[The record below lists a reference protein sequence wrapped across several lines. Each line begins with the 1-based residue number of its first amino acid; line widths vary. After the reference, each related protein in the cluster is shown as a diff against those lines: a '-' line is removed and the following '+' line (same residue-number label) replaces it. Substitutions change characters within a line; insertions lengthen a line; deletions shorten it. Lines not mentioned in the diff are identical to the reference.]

1 MLRIIIFQAVQVT
14 QGNHSVTEGR
24 TEETLHVGK
33 TPILGKRFLEVAFD
47 PSKPKKE
54 LSVN

>member
-1 MLRIIIFQAVQVT
+1 MQVT